1 MTRVS
6 QTAVFALA
14 VVFFGIL
21 QTVAVRAADKPKD
34 RVVAM
39 YFHRTERCPTC
50 KKMGSYSEEAV
61 KKGFANQLKQGTVA
75 FYSIDFQAK
84 KNAAFTKGYHVTG
97 PALVIAKIRDN
108 KVDKHKTLDEIW
120 AKAGDK
126 PAFLKYVQENVRA
139 YLD

>member
-1 MTRVS
+1 
-6 QTAVFALA
+6 
-14 VVFFGIL
+14 
-21 QTVAVRAADKPKD
+21 
-34 RVVAM
+34 
-39 YFHRTERCPTC
+39 
-50 KKMGSYSEEAV
+50 
-61 KKGFANQLKQGTVA
+61 
-75 FYSIDFQAK
+75 
-84 KNAAFTKGYHVTG
+84 VTG